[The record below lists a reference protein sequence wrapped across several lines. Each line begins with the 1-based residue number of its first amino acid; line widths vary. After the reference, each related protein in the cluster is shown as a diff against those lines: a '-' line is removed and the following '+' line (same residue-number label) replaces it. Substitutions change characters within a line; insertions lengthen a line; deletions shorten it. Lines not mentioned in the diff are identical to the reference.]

1 MVEVEVL
8 LRCNYI
14 HASETSMFHI
24 IGARSIYICEVIFK
38 KYMMSYYRIITI
50 CHSFKGDKPLSG
62 CRKSIIGML
71 YKIESMVL
79 LFFGGLRSSKTKLD
93 VDYSSYLGPDYK
105 NSTL

>member
-1 MVEVEVL
+1 
-8 LRCNYI
+8 
-14 HASETSMFHI
+14 
-24 IGARSIYICEVIFK
+24 
-38 KYMMSYYRIITI
+38 MSYYRIITI